1 MNTVPWLLSLLL
13 MASCSAQAARV
24 YSWVDPQGV
33 THYTDAPP
41 PGKSAK
47 EVDLRVSPLIGIACA
62 VAGLLVSRAWSV
74 SAGGAITLIAAA
86 VVGLAHLVPQRRTV
100 PARAVAGSVVAS

>member
-33 THYTDAPP
+33 THYTDAP
-41 PGKSAK
+41 
-47 EVDLRVSPLIGIACA
+47 L
-62 VAGLLVSRAWSV
+62 
-74 SAGGAITLIAAA
+74 
-86 VVGLAHLVPQRRTV
+86 
-100 PARAVAGSVVAS
+100 PARAQKRWTCGSRRSSAQPPTRSRWTTSTA